1 MLRMQEVSTE
11 YDGVPMLR
19 DISLRVP
26 RGQMV
31 CLLGP
36 NGAGK
41 STTMKTILGFVR
53 PLQGQIFFEDRRID
67 QLDTDEIIR
76 LGISVVPEGRG
87 IFPDMTTYENLRVGA
102 YHVTANDFLG
112 QKMED
117 VFEMFPILKERL
129 SQVAG
134 TLSGGEQ
141 TMLTISRALM
151 SSPRLMLLD
160 EPSLGLAPLLVE
172 QFFEKI
178 DEINQK
184 GITVFL
190 IEQNVSKAI
199 SIASYGYVLQKGS
212 LIAEGKRE
220 SLLDE
225 EIIKRAYL

>member
-1 MLRMQEVSTE
+1 MLRLENIFTE

-19 DISLRVP
+19 GISLEVP
-26 RGQMV
+26 RGKV
-31 CLLGP
+31 ICLLGP

-41 STTMKTILGFVR
+41 STTMKTILGFIRPVR
-53 PLQGQIFFEDRRID
+53 GKISFEHQRID
-67 QLDTDEIIR
+67 RLNTDEIIR

-87 IFPDMTTYENLRVGA
+87 IFPNMTTYENLRVGA
-102 YHVTANDFLG
+102 FHVTANEVLSRR
-112 QKMED
+112 MEEI
-117 VFEMFPILKERL
+117 FQMFPVLKERIN
-129 SQVAG
+129 QVAG

-151 SSPRLMLLD
+151 GSPQLMLLD
-160 EPSLGLAPLLVE
+160 EPSLGLAPLLLE

-178 DEINQK
+178 HKINQK

-199 SIASYGYVLQKGS
+199 SIASYGYVLQKGR
-212 LIAEGKRE
+212 LIAEGEKE

-225 EIIKRAYL
+225 EIIKKAYL

>member
-1 MLRMQEVSTE
+1 M
-11 YDGVPMLR
+11 
-19 DISLRVP
+19 I
-26 RGQMV
+26 
-31 CLLGP
+31 
-36 NGAGK
+36 
-41 STTMKTILGFVR
+41 
-53 PLQGQIFFEDRRID
+53 
-67 QLDTDEIIR
+67 
-76 LGISVVPEGRG
+76 
-87 IFPDMTTYENLRVGA
+87 TYENLRVGA
-102 YHVTANDFLG
+102 FHVTASHVLA
-112 QKMED
+112 QRMEEI
-117 VFEMFPILKERL
+117 FQMFPILKERL

-141 TMLTISRALM
+141 TMLTIARALM
-151 SSPRLMLLD
+151 GSPRLILLD

-178 DEINQK
+178 VEINQK

-212 LIAEGKRE
+212 LIAEGRKE